1 MISNKSRV
9 FAVLLMFIVPV
20 SALCLLAVCHSMAQV
35 NQMDGNFIK
44 DWLMLGPFS
53 GNDVDQDYLKNAG
66 GKANVAS
73 KAGSNLKP
81 LSVVILLICCR
92 QLATIPKLWLMH
104 SFTCKVRS
112 RY

>member
-1 MISNKSRV
+1 
-9 FAVLLMFIVPV
+9 
-20 SALCLLAVCHSMAQV
+20 MAQV

-73 KAGSNLKP
+73 KAGQTLTWNLYP
-81 LSVVILLICCR
+81 SQSDIVDLL
-92 QLATIPKLWLMH
+92 QAVGYHT
-104 SFTCKVRS
+104 KVMA
-112 RY
+112 YAFFYLQGEI